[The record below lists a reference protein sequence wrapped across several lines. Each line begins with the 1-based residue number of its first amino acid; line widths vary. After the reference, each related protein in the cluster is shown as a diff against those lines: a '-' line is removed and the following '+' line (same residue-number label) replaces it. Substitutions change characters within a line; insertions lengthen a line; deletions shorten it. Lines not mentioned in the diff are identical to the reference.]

1 MKENEPRYIQ
11 ESREYIV
18 NGRVVKES
26 SLTEAEKRKLKG
38 AKKVKIITA
47 EGSVPSGQ
55 LIV

>member
-26 SLTEAEKRKLKG
+26 SLTEAEKRK
-38 AKKVKIITA
+38 V
-47 EGSVPSGQ
+47 S
-55 LIV
+55 